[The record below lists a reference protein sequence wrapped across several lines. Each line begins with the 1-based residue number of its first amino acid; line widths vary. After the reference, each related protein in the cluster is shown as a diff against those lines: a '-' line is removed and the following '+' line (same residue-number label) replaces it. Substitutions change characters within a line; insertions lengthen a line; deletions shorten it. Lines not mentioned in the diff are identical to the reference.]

1 MNADAIALLLAK
13 GLSGEDILELARI
26 MEASE
31 PQRSSGA
38 ERQARYRARGGGK
51 IPETM
56 RQEVFERDGW
66 ACLDC
71 GSDQYLCADHIIPV
85 SKGGETSFD
94 NLQTLCLPCNSRK
107 KDRIRK
113 RDVRRK
119 EATLSGG
126 MSGGKSTDNPLNEY
140 ISKTPPSETKVSSER
155 VKRACKV
162 DQFPCPAGVDRI
174 DWQALLQNRK
184 QKRAAL
190 SEGAHRQII
199 KKLNEWER
207 DGWPPGPI
215 VAHAAEMGWTSVFPT
230 DEMKA
235 KQNGRLPTPRNF
247 RPEPAM
253 ALKRIAEAEL
263 AAEGASGHKEFG
275 GGTRL
280 ALPDYLTN

>member
-1 MNADAIALLLAK
+1 MSIKLMSIVWELDLPPGEKLVLLALADQANDAGTHCFPSVGTIAK
-13 GLSGEDILELARI
+13 RSG
-26 MEASE
+26 
-31 PQRSSGA
+31 QN
-38 ERQARYRARGGGK
+38 ER
-51 IPETM
+51 T
-56 RQEVFERDGW
+56 
-66 ACLDC
+66 
-71 GSDQYLCADHIIPV
+71 
-85 SKGGETSFD
+85 
-94 NLQTLCLPCNSRK
+94 
-107 KDRIRK
+107 
-113 RDVRRK
+113 VRRALRSLETK
-119 EATLSGG
+119 GHLTSHERRGT
-126 MSGGKSTDNPLNEY
+126 STDYAVHPGHHAPPDKLPPRT
-140 ISKTPPSETKVSSER
+140 KTTVTPDTTPPKPLEPISSEAKASSE
-155 VKRACKV
+155 KRAGKV

-190 SEGAHRQII
+190 SEGAHRQIV

-235 KQNGRLPTPRNF
+235 KQNGRLPTSHNF

-263 AAEGASGHKEFG
+263 AAEGSSSHQEFG
-275 GGTRL
+275 FGTGL

>member
-1 MNADAIALLLAK
+1 MNADAMAFLARK
-13 GLSGEDILELARI
+13 GLSLDEAIELARI
-26 MEASE
+26 LEAAPKPKSK
-31 PQRSSGA
+31 A
-38 ERQARYRARGGGK
+38 ALRQARYRAR
-51 IPETM
+51 
-56 RQEVFERDGW
+56 
-66 ACLDC
+66 
-71 GSDQYLCADHIIPV
+71 
-85 SKGGETSFD
+85 
-94 NLQTLCLPCNSRK
+94 
-107 KDRIRK
+107 
-113 RDVRRK
+113 K
-119 EATLSGG
+119 EAENVTSDVT
-126 MSGGKSTDNPLNEY
+126 SDVTPPLNEY
-140 ISKTPPSETKVSSER
+140 ISKPPPSETKVSSER
-155 VKRACKV
+155 VKRAGKV

-235 KQNGRLPTPRNF
+235 KQNGRLPTSHNF

-263 AAEGASGHKEFG
+263 AAEGSSSDQEFG
-275 GGTRL
+275 FGTGL

>member
-1 MNADAIALLLAK
+1 MNADAMAFLARK
-13 GLSGEDILELARI
+13 GLSLDEAIELARI
-26 MEASE
+26 LEAAPKPKSK
-31 PQRSSGA
+31 A
-38 ERQARYRARGGGK
+38 ALRQARYRAR
-51 IPETM
+51 
-56 RQEVFERDGW
+56 
-66 ACLDC
+66 
-71 GSDQYLCADHIIPV
+71 
-85 SKGGETSFD
+85 
-94 NLQTLCLPCNSRK
+94 
-107 KDRIRK
+107 
-113 RDVRRK
+113 K
-119 EATLSGG
+119 EAENVTSDVT
-126 MSGGKSTDNPLNEY
+126 SDVTPPLNEY
-140 ISKTPPSETKVSSER
+140 ISKPPPSETKVSSER
-155 VKRACKV
+155 VKRASRDDCPKPLEPISSEAKASSEKRAGKV

-190 SEGAHRQII
+190 SEGAHRQIV

-235 KQNGRLPTPRNF
+235 KQNGRLPTSHNF

-263 AAEGASGHKEFG
+263 AAEGSSSDQEFG
-275 GGTRL
+275 FGTGL